1 MKRSIGWLVGGM
13 VAVLLG
19 TVGPAWGASF
29 ALSENGAKAQ
39 GMAGAFVGQ
48 ADDPSA
54 VWYNP
59 AGLLRQGGASISLGA
74 NFFVPDISADDVNGV
89 RRNPKDSTHAD
100 GDSGTVL
107 ITGNNYAAWRVSDR
121 LGLGFGINT
130 PFGLSVDWEDDAFV
144 RYQSSFAELRTLFF
158 TPAIALQLSDRI
170 TAGVGVSYV
179 YADAELER
187 ALYFGP
193 GLADGSFQ
201 LGGEARDWGYNAG
214 VQVLLV
220 RDAGAIHRLT
230 LGATYHS
237 AVVLDFKSKDSVVR
251 FSVPAEF
258 ASSFPNSAASTTIDL
273 PEIWTFGLSAEVG
286 GHATVNLDA
295 SRFVWS
301 TFDAINIHADN
312 PQTQTVLDNAE
323 ILPNPVVR
331 DYRDTWTVR
340 LGGEYRFDDTWT
352 ARLGYAFD
360 QTPLTDKH
368 LDPIL
373 PDADRHFLTAG
384 GSFRYRDFSVD
395 AAYSAVFYENVSTSN
410 NAEGFNVDYDSF
422 SHIFSLAL
430 NYHF

>member
-1 MKRSIGWLVGGM
+1 M
-13 VAVLLG
+13 
-19 TVGPAWGASF
+19 
-29 ALSENGAKAQ
+29 
-39 GMAGAFVGQ
+39 
-48 ADDPSA
+48 
-54 VWYNP
+54 
-59 AGLLRQGGASISLGA
+59 
-74 NFFVPDISADDVNGV
+74 
-89 RRNPKDSTHAD
+89 
-100 GDSGTVL
+100 
-107 ITGNNYAAWRVSDR
+107 
-121 LGLGFGINT
+121 
-130 PFGLSVDWEDDAFV
+130 
-144 RYQSSFAELRTLFF
+144 
-158 TPAIALQLSDRI
+158 
-170 TAGVGVSYV
+170 
-179 YADAELER
+179 
-187 ALYFGP
+187 
-193 GLADGSFQ
+193 
-201 LGGEARDWGYNAG
+201 
-214 VQVLLV
+214 
-220 RDAGAIHRLT
+220 
-230 LGATYHS
+230 
-237 AVVLDFKSKDSVVR
+237 
-251 FSVPAEF
+251 
-258 ASSFPNSAASTTIDL
+258 